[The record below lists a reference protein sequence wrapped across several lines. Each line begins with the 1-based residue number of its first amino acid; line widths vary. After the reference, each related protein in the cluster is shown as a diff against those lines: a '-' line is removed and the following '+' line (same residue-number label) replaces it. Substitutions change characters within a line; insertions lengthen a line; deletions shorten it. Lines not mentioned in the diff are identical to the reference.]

1 MAKTATHAC
10 CPARVEA
17 FKDSRFD
24 LMVVGGGSAA
34 FAAAIKADE
43 LNAKVAV
50 IEHHTIGGTCLNRG
64 CVPSKYLIRA
74 AELYRQAKQP
84 PMPGI
89 TTKEVRLDWAKVM
102 AHKERLLEEGRKA
115 KYWNILEAHP
125 KITYL
130 EGPAEFVSG
139 TELKVNG
146 ATLRASK
153 FIIATGASPSLPPIE
168 GLLQVNY
175 LTSTE
180 ALELKELPSSMLILG
195 ANAVGLEFA
204 QLFAHAGVRVTIHEI
219 AGRIAP
225 YEEPE
230 ISEALARHLAEGG
243 IEICTCSRVIKARQE
258 RNQVVVTA
266 QMPDGKQREFTAETL
281 LVATG
286 RRPNTQGLGLEKV
299 RVVLTKRGGIQVD
312 DEMRTTAPN
321 IWAAGDCVDCA
332 CPSQFVY
339 VAAAQG
345 AVAAQNAIDDC
356 CHRKINY
363 SAIPHAIFTTPEVAS
378 VGLTEAQ
385 AKEQN
390 LKVRTSLLDFHWVP
404 RAWLSG
410 ETTGL
415 IKMVAG
421 EGTDTLLGVHLFAP
435 HAGELIHE
443 ATLAVKQRLRV
454 QDLIDTFH
462 VYPTLSEALRICAQG
477 FFKDAT
483 KLSCCAE

>member
-1 MAKTATHAC
+1 MAKASTHAC
-10 CPARVEA
+10 CPTRPEEV
-17 FKDSRFD
+17 KDSRFD
-24 LMVVGGGSAA
+24 LIVVGGGSAA

-50 IEHHTIGGTCLNRG
+50 IEHQVIGGTCLNRG
-64 CVPSKYLIRA
+64 CVPSKYLIRI
-74 AELYRQAKQP
+74 AELYQQAKRP

-102 AHKERLLEEGRKA
+102 AQKEQLLEEGRKA
-115 KYWNILEAHP
+115 KYWDILEAHP
-125 KITYL
+125 RITYL
-130 EGPAEFVSG
+130 EGPVEFVSNA
-139 TELKVNG
+139 ELKVNG
-146 ATLRASK
+146 TVLKAPK

-180 ALELKELPSSMLILG
+180 ALGLKTLPNSMLILG

-204 QLFAHAGVRVTIHEI
+204 QMFAHLGVKVTIHEI

-230 ISEALARHLAEGG
+230 ISEALAKHLKE
-243 IEICTCSRVIKARQE
+243 EWVEVCTCSRVVKARQE
-258 RNQVVVTA
+258 RNRIVVTA
-266 QMPDGKQREFTAETL
+266 QMPDGTQKEFTAETL

-286 RRPNTQGLGLEKV
+286 RRPNTQGLGLEKAGV
-299 RVVLTKRGGIQVD
+299 ALTKRGGIQVD
-312 DEMRTTAPN
+312 DEMRTTAAN

-356 CHRKINY
+356 CHRKADY
-363 SAIPHAIFTTPEVAS
+363 FGIPHAIFTTPEVAS

-385 AKEQN
+385 AKEQG

-410 ETTGL
+410 ETAGL

-421 EGTDTLLGVHLFAP
+421 EGTGTLVGVHLFCP

-443 ATLAVKQRLRV
+443 ATLAIKQRLRV

-462 VYPTLSEALRICAQG
+462 VYPTLSEAMRICAQG

>member
-1 MAKTATHAC
+1 MSTPTSHAC
-10 CPARVEA
+10 CPTPLEQA
-17 FKDSRFD
+17 KDSPFE
-24 LMVVGGGSAA
+24 LIVVGGGSAA

-50 IEHHTIGGTCLNRG
+50 VEHHTIGGTCLNRG
-64 CVPSKYLIRA
+64 CVPSKYLIRT
-74 AELYRQAKQP
+74 AELYSQAKQP
-84 PMPGI
+84 PIPGI
-89 TTKEVRLDWAKVM
+89 TAKEVRLDWAKVM
-102 AHKERLLEEGRKA
+102 AQKEHLLEEGRKA
-115 KYWNILEAHP
+115 KYWDILEAHP

-146 ATLRASK
+146 RSLKAAK
-153 FIIATGASPSLPPIE
+153 FVIATGASPSLPPIE

-180 ALELKELPSSMLILG
+180 ALELKELPNSMLILG

-204 QLFAHAGVRVTIHEI
+204 QLFAHLGVKVTIHEI

-230 ISEALARHLAEGG
+230 VSDALAKHLTEEG
-243 IEICTCSRVIKARQE
+243 IEICTCSKVLKARQNQ
-258 RNQVVVTA
+258 NQVVVTA
-266 QMPDGKQREFTAETL
+266 QMPDGKERSFAAETL

-286 RRPNTQGLGLEKV
+286 RRPNTQGFGLERAGV
-299 RVVLTKRGGIQVD
+299 TLTKRGGIQVD
-312 DEMRTTAPN
+312 DEMKTTAPT

-356 CHRKINY
+356 CHRKIDY
-363 SAIPHAIFTTPEVAS
+363 SVIPHAIFTTPEVAS

-385 AKEQN
+385 AKAQGV
-390 LKVRTSLLDFHWVP
+390 KVKTSLLDFHWVP

-421 EGTDTLLGVHLFAP
+421 EGTGVILGVHLFAP
-435 HAGELIHE
+435 HAAELIHE
-443 ATLAVKQRLRV
+443 ATVAVRQRLRV

-462 VYPTLSEALRICAQG
+462 VYPTLSEALRLCAQG